1 MQKRIIRFLKKTIG
15 CLDQWSHRSVISYEG
30 VLLSSRLITKLKI
43 GFQICSTKAVNR
55 LLGVPDQ
62 KQPVL
67 PGIGKQ
73 LTKNGKLNRIGVL
86 KFINHRNLKR
96 TTQGFPQG
104 FPHPILSAHRICSHA
119 EQIIKRENT
128 PFTFPCENFSINKTY
143 RICSQC
149 L

>member
-15 CLDQWSHRSVISYEG
+15 CLDQRSHRSVISYKG
-30 VLLSSRLITKLKI
+30 VLLPTRLITKLEI
-43 GFQICSTKAVNR
+43 GFQICSTKTVNR
-55 LLGVPDQ
+55 LFGIPDQ

-67 PGIGKQ
+67 PGICKQ

-104 FPHPILSAHRICSHA
+104 FPHPILSAHRICCDA
-119 EQIIKRENT
+119 EQIIKRKNT
-128 PFTFPCENFSINKTY
+128 PFTFPCGNFTINKIY
-143 RICSQC
+143 CICS
-149 L
+149 